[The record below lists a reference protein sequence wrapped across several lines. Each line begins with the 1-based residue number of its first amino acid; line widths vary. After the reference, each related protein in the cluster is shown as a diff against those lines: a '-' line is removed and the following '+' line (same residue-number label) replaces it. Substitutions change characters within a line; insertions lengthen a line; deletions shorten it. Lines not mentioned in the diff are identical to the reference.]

1 MFQLSGYEDEPIKM
15 RLELDDGKK
24 VEAVKPG
31 KIQNIY
37 STLIE
42 NHAKS
47 ILEKKPLNADDAIHN
62 LALCAAAHES
72 AAKGG
77 KIVASKE

>member
-1 MFQLSGYEDEPIKM
+1 M
-15 RLELDDGKK
+15 
-24 VEAVKPG
+24 V
-31 KIQNIY
+31 QNIY
-37 STLIE
+37 QAVIE